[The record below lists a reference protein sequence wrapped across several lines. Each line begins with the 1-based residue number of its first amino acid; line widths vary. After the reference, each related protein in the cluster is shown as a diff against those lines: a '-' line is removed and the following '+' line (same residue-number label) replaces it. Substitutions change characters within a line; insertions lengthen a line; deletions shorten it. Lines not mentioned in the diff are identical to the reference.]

1 MPTKSKKFY
10 KSLLYSF
17 PIILL
22 FVLVF
27 TGFDLSVYYDLNIS
41 FNFVYILIFF
51 LGFKEARNVRLWFN
65 FFIRVY

>member
-51 LGFKEARNVRLWFN
+51 WVLK
-65 FFIRVY
+65 